1 MNSRILIF
9 AFVAAFYSFP
19 ALAADWPQFR
29 GPLGNGVSTEK
40 NLPIQWSE
48 TKNITWKQEIPGK
61 GWSSPSLVKGRL
73 FLTTAVVLEGDKLSQ
88 RALCLSA
95 KDGKIIWNTEVFSQD
110 AASAPPIHGK
120 NSHASPTPLV
130 EGGKLFVHFGHQGT
144 ACLDLDGKILWKT
157 QELTFPPVHGNG
169 NSPVLVDGMLVF
181 SCDGASSPFVAA
193 LDAATGDVQWKF
205 ARESDSTKR
214 FAFATCEVITV
225 EGKKQVISP
234 GAGVVNALDPKTGK
248 EIWRVTYDGYSVIPR
263 PVFGHGLIFMSTGY
277 DSPSILAIRPDGQG
291 DVTDTHVEWT
301 LKKGAPHT
309 PSPLLVGDELY
320 LVSDGGIATCV
331 DAKTGDVHWSERIGT
346 KYSASPVYADGR
358 VYFQD
363 EDGKGTVLKAGKKF
377 QKLGENG
384 FQEPS
389 LASYCVGDGA
399 FFVRTEKHLYRVA
412 TSQ

>member
-1 MNSRILIF
+1 MRNLLPLVLVSSLSLP
-9 AFVAAFYSFP
+9 VM
-19 ALAADWPQFR
+19 AADWPGFR
-29 GPLGNGVSTEK
+29 GPLGNGVSTER

-48 TKNITWKQEIPGK
+48 KKNITWKQEISGK
-61 GWSSPSLVKGRL
+61 GWSSPALVKGRL
-73 FLTTAVVLEGDKLSQ
+73 YLTTAMVMDGDKLSQ
-88 RALCLSA
+88 RALCLNA
-95 KDGKIIWNTEVFSQD
+95 KDGKIVWDTEIFSQD
-110 AASAPPIHGK
+110 AASAPKIHVK

-130 EGGKLFVHFGHQGT
+130 EGGKLYVHFGHQGT
-144 ACLDLDGKILWKT
+144 ACLDLDGNIVWKT
-157 QELTFPPVHGNG
+157 QELAFPPVHGNG
-169 NSPVLVDGMLVF
+169 NSPVLVDGLLIF

-205 ARESDSTKR
+205 ARESDSGKR
-214 FAFATCEVITV
+214 FAFATCIVITI
-225 EGKKQVISP
+225 GGQKQVISP

-248 EIWRVTYDGYSVIPR
+248 EIWHVTYDGYSVIPR

-309 PSPLLVGDELY
+309 PSPLLVDDELY
-320 LVSDGGIATCV
+320 LVSDGGIATCA

-346 KYSASPVYADGR
+346 KYSASPVYADGKI
-358 VYFQD
+358 YCQD
-363 EDGKGTVLKAGKKF
+363 EDGKGTVLKAGKTF

-399 FFVRTEKHLYRVA
+399 FFVRTEKHLYKVA
-412 TSQ
+412 STK